1 MKSTY
6 FKQVFLLLVFI
17 LLAVSLY
24 SEEISVDQAKLVATS
39 FIQKK
44 SINTLRSVNK
54 IELTAVADE
63 YTKIKSESTL
73 IRSAVSEAPEI
84 YLFSINKNEG
94 FIIVSG
100 DNAAIP
106 ILGYSLTK
114 GLDTNRLLPENLLY
128 WLDGY
133 RQQIFEIR
141 KNKVKATAFIQN
153 LWKGNSSY
161 LRATKSEVLPMVKT
175 SWDQSPFYNELC
187 PYDTDFKIRNV
198 VGCMAT
204 AMAQIIKYWN
214 YPSKGF
220 GVHAYKHEKYG
231 VLSADFGTTKY
242 NWSSMPDSVSESN
255 LMVATLMYH
264 CGIAVNMDYNII
276 SGSGSLMS
284 FPDATLERTNAHTGF
299 VSNFGY
305 TPSIKSL
312 YRKDFSDND
321 WKNILINELDSG
333 RPVLYGGFGIGYG
346 HAFVCD
352 GYNEENYFHFNWGWS
367 GYGNGYFLSDALN
380 PFPDY
385 PFNLR
390 QQILVGIR
398 PKNPEK
404 DAFLELSGNVVVDKP
419 TIDYRD
425 SFTITS
431 KIRNLSLLPFN
442 GDFCVAIF
450 DENFLLVDTIDIRRG
465 VLLNSS
471 HQNTMDITFTC
482 SGNASMVPG
491 KYRAYI
497 LQRETGNYWTALKP
511 SSGDS
516 TINDFSEIVVEN
528 TNEISLY
535 SSMKPASYPVYANDT
550 ISVWLNVENNSTTDF
565 NGSLLLS
572 IFTKEGDFV
581 SVIEEKTNLSLS
593 SNIHFTDSLHFYNDS
608 IPLVPGVYMLKL
620 MHKRDGSSYEL
631 TGSSKKGLNPVKID
645 FIEPLPVSD
654 IYEVNDSLEIAFPL
668 SVNYLTNNEK
678 ELTSLSNFGQVTTP
692 LSNIHNSKD
701 IDFYVVGLEP
711 GYDYILNAMVH
722 DKMVSNNGINYT
734 LDAAF
739 YYSTNGVSWSKQFD
753 DESSGDIITDD
764 TLIYFKIKP
773 SVSGFIGTYMLDIKV
788 EQMIKTSLK
797 PFRSSEFSV
806 YPNSFTDFVKVSCQ
820 ENIKEYV
827 LYNMQGR
834 MEKKASVYASQANL
848 DLSDCK
854 KGMYV
859 LKLVLGS
866 KVYFEK
872 LIKQ

>member
-1 MKSTY
+1 MTVVNEEHMKLIY
-6 FKQVFLLLVFI
+6 FKRVSLLIVFI
-17 LLAVSLY
+17 LFGVSLY
-24 SEEISVDQAKLVATS
+24 SEEISVEQAKMVATS

-44 SINTLRSVNK
+44 SNSALRSSIK
-54 IELTAVADE
+54 IELTTVADE
-63 YTKIKSESTL
+63 YTKINSKSSL
-73 IRSAVSEAPEI
+73 IRSADTEAPEI
-84 YLFSINKNEG
+84 YVFSINKNEG

-106 ILGYSLTK
+106 VLGYSLTK
-114 GLDTNRLLPENLLY
+114 GLDTNRIFPENMLF

-141 KNKVKATAFIQN
+141 KNKVKATEFIQN
-153 LWKGNSSY
+153 LWYGNSNY
-161 LRATKSEVLPMVKT
+161 LRTTTSEVLPLVKT
-175 SWDQSPFYNELC
+175 IWDQFPYYNELV
-187 PYDTDFKIRNV
+187 PYDQDYKMLNS

-214 YPSKGF
+214 YPTRGF

-231 VLSADFGTTKY
+231 VLSADFGSTKY
-242 NWSSMPDSVSESN
+242 SLSSMPDSISESN
-255 LMVATLMYH
+255 IKVATLMYH

-333 RPVLYGGFGIGYG
+333 RPVLYGGFGVGYG

-390 QQILVGIR
+390 QQVLVGIR

-404 DAFLELSGNVVVDKP
+404 DAYIELTDGIVVNKP
-419 TIDYRD
+419 TIVYRD
-425 SFTITS
+425 SF
-431 KIRNLSLLPFN
+431 KISTKIKNISSLPFI
-442 GDFCVAIF
+442 GDYCVAIF
-450 DENFLLVDTIDIRRG
+450 DEKYLLVDTIDIKRG
-465 VLLNSS
+465 MLLKSSPQNS
-471 HQNTMDITFTC
+471 MDITFTC

-497 LQRETGNYWTALKP
+497 LHRETGNYWTALK
-511 SSGDS
+511 SSYEDS
-516 TINDFSEIVVEN
+516 NIKDFSEIEVVN
-528 TNEISLY
+528 TNDISLY
-535 SSMKPASYPVYANDT
+535 SYIKPSSYPVYANDT
-550 ISVWLNVENNSTTDF
+550 ISVWLNVENNSPIDF

-572 IFTKEGDFV
+572 IFTKEGVFV
-581 SVIEEKTNLSLS
+581 SVIEEKTNLTLS
-593 SNIHFTDSLHFYNDS
+593 SNSHFSDSLNFYNDS
-608 IPLVPGVYMLKL
+608 IPLVPDVYILKL
-620 MHKRDGSSYEL
+620 MHKRDGSFYEL
-631 TGSSKKGLNPVKID
+631 TGSSQKGLNPFKMD

-668 SVNYLTNNEK
+668 IVNYL
-678 ELTSLSNFGQVTTP
+678 SDIGQVTSP
-692 LSNIHNSKD
+692 LSNIHDSHD
-701 IDFYVVGLEP
+701 IDFYAIGLEP
-711 GYDYILNAMVH
+711 GYEYVLNAMVH

-739 YYSTNGVSWSKQFD
+739 RFSTDGVSWSKLFD
-753 DESSGDIITDD
+753 DESSGDIITQD
-764 TLIYFKIKP
+764 TLIYFKIVP
-773 SVSGFIGTYMLDIKV
+773 TIQGFIGTYMLDIKV
-788 EQMIKTSLK
+788 KQKIKTSLK
-797 PFRSSEFSV
+797 PLKSSEFSV
-806 YPNSFTDFVKVSCQ
+806 YPTTFTDYIKVSSL
-820 ENIKEYV
+820 EIINEFL
-827 LYNMQGR
+827 LYDIQGR
-834 MEKKASVYASQANL
+834 IHKKAPVYATQANL
-848 DLSDCK
+848 DLSDCE
-854 KGMYV
+854 KGIYM
-859 LKLVLGS
+859 LKLVSNTG
-866 KVYFEK
+866 VYFEK
-872 LIKQ
+872 LLKR

>member
-1 MKSTY
+1 MKLIY
-6 FKQVFLLLVFI
+6 FKRVPLLLFFI
-17 LLAVSLY
+17 LLGVSLY
-24 SEEISVDQAKLVATS
+24 SEEISVEQAKMVATS

-44 SINTLRSVNK
+44 SITALRSSIK
-54 IELTAVADE
+54 IELTTVADE
-63 YTKIKSESTL
+63 YTKINSKSSL
-73 IRSAVSEAPEI
+73 IRSADTEAPEI
-84 YLFSINKNEG
+84 YVFSINKNEG

-106 ILGYSLTK
+106 VLGYSLTK
-114 GLDTNRLLPENLLY
+114 GLDTNRIFPENMLF

-141 KNKVKATAFIQN
+141 KNKVKATEFIQN
-153 LWKGNSSY
+153 LWYGNSKN
-161 LRATKSEVLPMVKT
+161 LRTTTSEVLPLVKT
-175 SWDQSPFYNELC
+175 IWDQFPYYNELV
-187 PYDTDFKIRNV
+187 PYDEDYKMLNS

-204 AMAQIIKYWN
+204 AMAQIIKFWN
-214 YPSKGF
+214 YPTSGF

-231 VLSADFGTTKY
+231 VLSADFGSTKY
-242 NWSSMPDSVSESN
+242 SLSSMPDSVSESN
-255 LMVATLMYH
+255 IKVATLMYH
-264 CGIAVNMDYNII
+264 CGVAVNMDYNII

-333 RPVLYGGFGIGYG
+333 RPVLYGGFGVGYG
-346 HAFVCD
+346 HAFICD
-352 GYNEENYFHFNWGWS
+352 GYNEENFFHFNWGWS

-404 DAFLELSGNVVVDKP
+404 DAYIELTDRIVVNKP
-419 TIDYRD
+419 TIVYGD
-425 SFTITS
+425 SFKLST
-431 KIRNLSLLPFN
+431 KIKNSSSLPFI
-442 GDFCVAIF
+442 GDYCVAIF
-450 DENFLLVDTIDIRRG
+450 DEKYLLVDTIDIKRG
-465 VLLNSS
+465 MLPDSSNQNS
-471 HQNTMDITFTC
+471 TDITFTC
-482 SGNASMVPG
+482 KGNASMVPG

-497 LQRETGNYWTALKP
+497 YHRVKGNYWTAVKS

-516 TINDFSEIVVEN
+516 TLNDFSEIEVVN
-528 TNEISLY
+528 PNEISLY
-535 SSMKPASYPVYANDT
+535 TSFIPASYPVYANDT

-565 NGSLLLS
+565 KGSLILS

-581 SVIEEKTNLSLS
+581 SVIGEKTNLSLS
-593 SNIHFTDSLHFYNDS
+593 SNSHFADSLNFYNDS

-620 MHKRDGSSYEL
+620 MHKRDGSTYEL
-631 TGSSKKGLNPVKID
+631 TGSSEKGLNPFKID

-668 SVNYLTNNEK
+668 NVNYLSVNDK
-678 ELTSLSNFGQVTTP
+678 GLTTLSNFGQVTTP
-692 LSNIHNSKD
+692 FSNLHNSHD
-701 IDFYVVGLEP
+701 FDFYKVGLEP
-711 GYDYILNAMVH
+711 GYDYLLNVMVH
-722 DKMVSNNGINYT
+722 DKMVSNNGLKYT

-739 YYSTNGVSWSKQFD
+739 SFSTDGVTWSKLFD
-753 DESSGDIITDD
+753 DEPSGDISTED
-764 TLIYFKIKP
+764 TLVYFKIAP
-773 SVSGFIGTYMLDIKV
+773 SVPGFIGTYLLDIKV
-788 EQMIKTSLK
+788 EKKTKTSLK
-797 PFRSSEFSV
+797 PLESPGFSV

-820 ENIKEYV
+820 EIIKEYL
-827 LYNMQGR
+827 LYDMQGR
-834 MEKKASVYASQANL
+834 IQKNASVYSYQAKL

-854 KGMYV
+854 KGMYI
-859 LKLVLGS
+859 LKLVSESGI
-866 KVYFEK
+866 YFEK
-872 LIKQ
+872 LIKR